1 MVDKLHRVSRRM
13 RSLFLA
19 LAVLV
24 PIIRV
29 VGWACYEPS
38 LPQTMLV
45 FGPGVSFHLNGLWTL
60 MVTGQRLDD
69 AHGMLTAG
77 QHVALVL
84 AAGLPAAVSSCAF
97 ALLAQLF
104 GFYARAQ
111 VFTIDTVR
119 IIRRLG
125 WALVIMALIAPLYSF
140 ASTAIASWTAAHGV
154 SRAEVGFE
162 AGDLTTLIGGLIV
175 LVMAWVMNEAHRLQ
189 DEVNLT
195 I

>member
-1 MVDKLHRVSRRM
+1 MDKLYSVSWRM
-13 RSLFLA
+13 RCLFLV

-24 PIIRV
+24 PPIRM
-29 VGWACYEPS
+29 VGWAYYEPS

-45 FGPGVSFHLNGLWTL
+45 FGPGVRFHLNGLWAL

-69 AHGMLTAG
+69 VHGMLTAG
-77 QHVALVL
+77 QHFALVL
-84 AAGLPAAVSSCAF
+84 TAGLPAGVSSYAF
-97 ALLAQLF
+97 VLLAQLF

-111 VFTIDTVR
+111 VFTIDTVH

-125 WALVIMALIAPLYSF
+125 WALVTMALVAPLYSF
-140 ASTAIASWTAAHGV
+140 ASTAIASWTAALGV

-162 AGDLTTLIGGLIV
+162 AGDLTTLIGGVIV
-175 LVMAWVMNEAHRLQ
+175 LVMAWVMNEARRLQ